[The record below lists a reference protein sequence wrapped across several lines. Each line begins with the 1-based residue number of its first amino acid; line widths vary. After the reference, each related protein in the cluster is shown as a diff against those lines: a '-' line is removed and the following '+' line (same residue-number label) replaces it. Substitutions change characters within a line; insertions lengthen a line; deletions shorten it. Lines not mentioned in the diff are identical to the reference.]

1 MQFKQQTCVNKG
13 YTIYSCLK
21 TAIRGHTIQTTDVC
35 KLGLYIYTKATLT
48 KKALTFKQRQL
59 WLQRFVQF
67 KRWHLF
73 LEGIFKFKKHTF
85 VREAIVFNIKY

>member
-1 MQFKQQTCVNKG
+1 M
-13 YTIYSCLK
+13 
-21 TAIRGHTIQTTDVC
+21 RGHTIQTTDVG

-48 KKALTFKQRQL
+48 KKAWTFKQRQL
-59 WLQRFVQF
+59 WLQRFIQF